1 MTPKHQAWKRLDFMH
16 VFDDQNLS
24 KKILETHNVKYHIN
38 SLRIGVKKKFNI
50 STVFTVLPLYQF
62 IFKVEKRI

>member
-38 SLRIGVKKKFNI
+38 SLHIGVKKNLIFQ
-50 STVFTVLPLYQF
+50 LYSQF
-62 IFKVEKRI
+62 YLCTNLFLK